1 MAFSI
6 YKPGQGY
13 WTRML
18 TAIGAGIVVMST
30 VGWLWYELGNTS
42 FSVHRE
48 HVGGLGTV
56 GEAGDASDP
65 LKAFGISLADAEIG
79 GNSLRIESVA
89 SESRAIQ
96 AGFSRDDVV
105 AAVNSTVVTDRATLA
120 KALEA
125 LESTGTLKVTVDRSE
140 SIVLY
145 IQAGVAVVVI
155 LIAGMVLWWI
165 MNRPRSVDFMIA
177 TEAEMRKV
185 NWPSRREIRG
195 STMVVVCGT
204 IIMAV
209 FLWSINLVFGFLFTE
224 IKILER

>member
-1 MAFSI
+1 M
-6 YKPGQGY
+6 
-13 WTRML
+13 
-18 TAIGAGIVVMST
+18 
-30 VGWLWYELGNTS
+30 
-42 FSVHRE
+42 
-48 HVGGLGTV
+48 
-56 GEAGDASDP
+56 
-65 LKAFGISLADAEIG
+65 
-79 GNSLRIESVA
+79 
-89 SESRAIQ
+89 
-96 AGFSRDDVV
+96 